1 LNIVSAFGADE
12 ETFVAKCHVNRC
24 NRAFKEV
31 DEGADMEVGLLV
43 VEVKLATVGTLRWQV
58 IGLDLSF
65 EAFGQVVFE
74 FELGVKAVCGGPCL
88 G

>member
-1 LNIVSAFGADE
+1 
-12 ETFVAKCHVNRC
+12 
-24 NRAFKEV
+24 
-31 DEGADMEVGLLV
+31 MEVGLLV
-43 VEVKLATVGTLRWQV
+43 VDVKLATVGTLRWQV

-74 FELGVKAVCGGPCL
+74 FELGVEAVRGGPCL